1 MNPPE
6 SIKLYIKPYCGWCHE
21 AIDWLKE
28 RQIAFD
34 TLDVT
39 SDIEAMNEMV
49 RKTGQTLTPVIDV
62 DGEILADFDV
72 EQLDLFWSRITSA

>member
-21 AIDWLKE
+21 AIDWLNE

-39 SDIEAMNEMV
+39 SDIVAMNDMV

-72 EQLDLFWSRITSA
+72 QQLDQFWSRITAA